1 MRYFNMTVLLILF
14 SFSVVS
20 CMRFTAEDKHRVDVQ
35 RQLNS
40 SSKNFYELDKE
51 MDDVRETGEVPDL

>member
-1 MRYFNMTVLLILF
+1 MRYFNLTVLILF
-14 SFSVVS
+14 SVLIVS
-20 CMRFTAEDKHRVDVQ
+20 CMKFTAEDKHKVDVQ

-51 MDDVRETGEVPDL
+51 MDNVRDSGDVPDQ

>member
-1 MRYFNMTVLLILF
+1 MRYLNLTVLILF
-14 SFSVVS
+14 SVLAVS

-51 MDDVRETGEVPDL
+51 MDDVRQSGDVPDL

>member
-1 MRYFNMTVLLILF
+1 MRYFNLTVLILF
-14 SFSVVS
+14 SVLIVS
-20 CMRFTAEDKHRVDVQ
+20 CMRFTAEDIHKVGVQ

-51 MDDVRETGEVPDL
+51 MDDIRETGEVPDL

>member
-1 MRYFNMTVLLILF
+1 MRYLNLTVLILF
-14 SFSVVS
+14 SVLIVS

-51 MDDVRETGEVPDL
+51 MENVRETGDVPDL